1 MVLMLSALTYKM
13 YILTISLRREFSY
26 MLARIREGILWFN
39 GSWICMIV
47 GFRKLLWDLGLNPC
61 RYDVDVWMR
70 RAVDN
75 SNIWETTN
83 VILPAG

>member
-1 MVLMLSALTYKM
+1 
-13 YILTISLRREFSY
+13 
-26 MLARIREGILWFN
+26 
-39 GSWICMIV
+39 MIV